1 MWKKALTKYVS
12 KVPCSNFL
20 LQTTKFT
27 FPSSSVLIIN
37 AYFPC
42 DPQVD
47 EFNDSELLAVL
58 ADTQTL
64 FRESQCSDILL
75 AGDLNCHFAR
85 QTKFTNLVK
94 DSFSERGLI
103 VMWQNPVLKTNLF
116 CEADQINDP
125 LLFKFTLYVWVY
137 NQKCGLL
144 KSTLFSS
151 LTLLRSVRLL
161 RVALLYTCLNL
172 TPSHNSYWF

>member
-47 EFNDSELLAVL
+47 KFNDSELLAVL

-64 FRESQCSDILL
+64 FRESQLKAALGAPL
-75 AGDLNCHFAR
+75 AGR
-85 QTKFTNLVK
+85 T
-94 DSFSERGLI
+94 
-103 VMWQNPVLKTNLF
+103 
-116 CEADQINDP
+116 
-125 LLFKFTLYVWVY
+125 
-137 NQKCGLL
+137 QKLPITVFVC
-144 KSTLFSS
+144 
-151 LTLLRSVRLL
+151 
-161 RVALLYTCLNL
+161 
-172 TPSHNSYWF
+172 